1 MKTKTILCSLLISV
15 LTLSNSFGQYNQ
27 SASMNVITEEIQES
41 YVDEDSG
48 EKKVRTVQKEVESDS
63 YGNAKGNQYDLAV
76 DGAFEGQTVAVLHL
90 YTGGGFDFELP
101 KNALAEKGFS
111 VYRWMNT
118 PPSAKELKE
127 GLDKSCQLWIISGA
141 SQQLNDEHLAVI
153 KDFFESG
160 KGVYIWGDNTP
171 YYGDANFISKA
182 LIGVE
187 MLGNVNGQQVVNLQM
202 EEKKPGITPNHLI
215 TTGIQNIYEGHTIA
229 TLTESENLTPII
241 YGSANNLVTAVYEQ
255 KGRRLILDGGFTR
268 LYVNWDA
275 AGTGRYVKNAAA
287 WLVNYERFGDEV
299 VANK

>member
-1 MKTKTILCSLLISV
+1 MQTRFILFGLFISLFSCS
-15 LTLSNSFGQYNQ
+15 FAQYNAN
-27 SASMNVITEEIQES
+27 ASKNIVTEKVEEV
-41 YVDEDSG
+41 YLDEETGD
-48 EKKVRTVQKEVESDS
+48 KKVRVVEKEVAGDA
-63 YGNAKGNQYDLAV
+63 YGNAKGNQYDLAI

-127 GLDKSCQLWIISGA
+127 GLEKSCQLWIVSGA

-171 YYGDANFISKA
+171 YYGDANFVSKA

-202 EEKKPGITPNHLI
+202 EEKKAGITPNHLI

-229 TLTESENLTPII
+229 TLTESKNLTSII